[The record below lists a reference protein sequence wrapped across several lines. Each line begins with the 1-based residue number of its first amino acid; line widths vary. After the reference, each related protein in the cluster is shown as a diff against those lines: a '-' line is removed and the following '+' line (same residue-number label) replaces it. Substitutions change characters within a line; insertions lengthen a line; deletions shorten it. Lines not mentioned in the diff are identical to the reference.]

1 MERADR
7 HDRVCQAAVD
17 PHCSLAPCRT
27 NQLAVRQMMCGLGVR
42 LVGTLILTGLTSAC
56 LVGPDYARPS
66 VETPLTFKGASGS
79 PAPGWRVVRPSDAV
93 ARGTWWSVF
102 RDPVLDRLIRAIDVD
117 NQTLRQAISRYE
129 QARAVVQQA
138 RAQLFP
144 TVIGAPSFRQSR
156 SGNEART
163 TLTLQG
169 SASWEL
175 DLFGR
180 IRRQIESGTA
190 SAQASAASLALIR
203 LSSQAELA
211 TNYFQLRYEDSLQ
224 RLLNDT
230 VAAYQRSLVIAQN
243 QYAAGVAARSDVI
256 TAQTQIKTT
265 EASAIA
271 IELRRTT
278 FAHAIAVLSGRPPS
292 EIRIPR
298 GQLAARPPSIPGSL
312 PSTLLERR
320 PDIAQAERLVQAQ
333 SEQIG
338 VAVAAFYPSVSL
350 SASGGF
356 SGDPTAA
363 LFAAENQ
370 FWSVT
375 GAATDVL
382 FDGGARSAVLQT
394 SRAAYQAAVATYRQ
408 TVLTAFR
415 EVEDGLS
422 GVRILARQQM
432 MQQAAVT
439 SASRAVEIALNE
451 YRAGTQ
457 NYTTVVTAQALELGN
472 RVAALQIQAS
482 RFTTAIALIRALG
495 GSWETLNLPA
505 PEELIAARLP
515 VDSGQA
521 LRLDE

>member
-1 MERADR
+1 MIFTSDPRERLRHRPASDR
-7 HDRVCQAAVD
+7 NGGR
-17 PHCSLAPCRT
+17 LR
-27 NQLAVRQMMCGLGVR
+27 LGTTA
-42 LVGTLILTGLTSAC
+42 G
-56 LVGPDYARPS
+56 
-66 VETPLTFKGASGS
+66 FKSES
-79 PAPGWRVVRPSDAV
+79 PAGFV
-93 ARGTWWSVF
+93 G
-102 RDPVLDRLIRAIDVD
+102 IR
-117 NQTLRQAISRYE
+117 T
-129 QARAVVQQA
+129 
-138 RAQLFP
+138 
-144 TVIGAPSFRQSR
+144 
-156 SGNEART
+156 
-163 TLTLQG
+163 
-169 SASWEL
+169 
-175 DLFGR
+175 
-180 IRRQIESGTA
+180 
-190 SAQASAASLALIR
+190 
-203 LSSQAELA
+203 
-211 TNYFQLRYEDSLQ
+211 
-224 RLLNDT
+224 
-230 VAAYQRSLVIAQN
+230 
-243 QYAAGVAARSDVI
+243 
-256 TAQTQIKTT
+256 
-265 EASAIA
+265 
-271 IELRRTT
+271 
-278 FAHAIAVLSGRPPS
+278 
-292 EIRIPR
+292 
-298 GQLAARPPSIPGSL
+298 
-312 PSTLLERR
+312 
-320 PDIAQAERLVQAQ
+320 
-333 SEQIG
+333 
-338 VAVAAFYPSVSL
+338 
-350 SASGGF
+350 
-356 SGDPTAA
+356 A

>member
-1 MERADR
+1 MMRAR
-7 HDRVCQAAVD
+7 
-17 PHCSLAPCRT
+17 
-27 NQLAVRQMMCGLGVR
+27 GLR
-42 LVGTLILTGLTSAC
+42 LVGVLTLAGLTSAC

-66 VETPLTFKGASGS
+66 AETPLAFKEAGSS
-79 PAPGWRVVRPSDAV
+79 PAPGWRVAKPDDAV

-102 RDPVLDRLIRAIDVD
+102 RDPVLDGLIRAVDVD
-117 NQTLRQAISRYE
+117 NQTLRQAIFRYE

-144 TVIGAPSFRQSR
+144 TVIGAPSIRQSG

-203 LSSQAELA
+203 LTSQAELA
-211 TNYFQLRYEDSLQ
+211 TNYFQLRYQESLQ

-230 VAAYQRSLVIAQN
+230 VAGYKRSLAITQN

-256 TAQTQIKTT
+256 TAQTQLQTT

-271 IELRRTT
+271 VELRRAT
-278 FAHAIAVLSGRPPS
+278 FAHAIAILSGRPPS
-292 EIRIPR
+292 EITIPR
-298 GQLAARPPSIPGSL
+298 GQLAARPPGVPVSL

-338 VAVAAFYPSVSL
+338 VAVAAFYPSVRL
-350 SASGGF
+350 SASGGL
-356 SGDPTAA
+356 SGDPAAA

-375 GAATDVL
+375 AAATEVL
-382 FDGGARSAVLQT
+382 FDGGARSAALQT
-394 SRAAYQAAVATYRQ
+394 ARAAYEVAVATYRQ

-422 GVRILARQQM
+422 GARILARQQVA
-432 MQQAAVT
+432 QQAAVA
-439 SASRAVEIALNE
+439 SATRAVEIALNE

-457 NYTTVVTAQALELGN
+457 NYTTVVTAQAIELSN
-472 RVAALQIQAS
+472 RVAALQIQAA
-482 RFTTAIALIRALG
+482 RLTTAVALIRALG
-495 GSWETLNLPA
+495 GGWDVRSLPTRD
-505 PEELIAARLP
+505 ELVEARLP
-515 VDSGQA
+515 VDKGPA
-521 LRLDE
+521 LHPEE